1 MYVHITCCLLVLGGW
16 GGVWIVFKKEWGE
29 LFIHRHVGDLPGFS
43 GTAE

>member
-1 MYVHITCCLLVLGGW
+1 MYILPVVCWFWGGG

-29 LFIHRHVGDLPGFS
+29 LFIHRHVDLPGFS